1 MRAVFVW
8 IQTDQNV
15 GQLKAQSLLNLQV
28 VQKPKSILGDSL
40 LKMGTFTGMI

>member
-15 GQLKAQSLLNLQV
+15 GLSKARSLLNLQV
-28 VQKPKSILGDSL
+28 IQTQVDRLY
-40 LKMGTFTGMI
+40 